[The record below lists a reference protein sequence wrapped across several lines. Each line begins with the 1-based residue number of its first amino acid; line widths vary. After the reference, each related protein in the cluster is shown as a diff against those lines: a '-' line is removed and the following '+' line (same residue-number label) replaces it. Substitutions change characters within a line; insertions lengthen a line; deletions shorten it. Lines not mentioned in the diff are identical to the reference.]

1 MFANIPLGDPEPRE
15 VDDPPPPPDIQLAAS
30 VPLPS
35 SSSSMSGGGEHKS
48 GEHKSGEHKSGQE
61 ASSLPS
67 FSQARTEHPAAALR
81 FRVGEQWAVQLP
93 PQFDH
98 DGGHARE
105 DTLVLLWFDRSGSM
119 GQWTGYLQSAAADGF
134 IEYSRLNLVT
144 FDSVSEKHEDLTLGQ
159 FRALSLGSRGCTYM
173 QESFPDVES
182 ILARATPTQQV
193 VLVVASDGAIHDMDG
208 LSVNLEAMASRL
220 GNDNIAVCGIRVGD
234 SGDTRTIA
242 TVVEK
247 LGRKSDLQTVPSPSP
262 DSLRKAICESTAA
275 VGANPS
281 GVASKLT
288 HNGGGTVRRD
298 PFDTSFSGTVR
309 PGELVFVDSVVA
321 SISINGDSVPIVDV
335 GRVPPKLIL
344 DAVSAALVR
353 VANAVVSRS
362 VTPEEASRRL
372 TVLEQMVT
380 TSPVQVDTGDGFRV
394 ARASHIVSNGWSAPR
409 DERKDIAS
417 MAMRI
422 AQMRNEIRT
431 VGTMNT
437 AECAEF
443 IASSSQKNAWAKRVS
458 KQPAAEAA
466 ELATRVAT
474 AVRASEAIDD
484 DEGAAESGFVT
495 QATTFEWLFDFAQ
508 APVAATMD
516 MDALLRAFG
525 VVGIAIRA
533 DKGQPVQADA
543 WNTRFTCIREVY
555 ASFVN
560 SGALAQAGSFVV
572 EDPGTR
578 REITACV
585 PVVTCDRDRVML
597 PHLRALLDLQAA
609 HFFHGVLMAV
619 PNQTEALLACTVLGY
634 LRQLPDTWDIC
645 SEKQQTTVRRLCET
659 FQLMCRNDAEFV
671 EHCRTSPLLSGSS
684 ERHPNKKAF
693 SVTPLR
699 VLTYLVAAKVTGQTP
714 IGEVGDI
721 TAKLYALQLYRVTKR
736 LVGDDVVDRDT
747 LLTEML
753 VGDPSHMLAPTGPL
767 EYVTR
772 PFARGPTDVTET
784 MLQPPRPSI
793 LGMPVEWTRRESLV
807 RTDINRVRVFLGM
820 APMAP
825 DFRTTIAA
833 LGSKC
838 EDDRPVD
845 TPTFVVDRRRCIAQT
860 WFDKQLKTQAI
871 AEKYDKHMAFVDVLV
886 GAPTVEAFHTL
897 LTERGESKNDDDRVA
912 IGLRKRDIMVSK
924 SDGEVLNV
932 FEVLVARLFDI
943 HESISDSFG
952 DAAASPRGA
961 VFDSSFRKSL
971 ARHKLILL
979 IVGRPLGEFE
989 VETPTMPCFGGAPY
1003 VAMFDSHLRKLVDPD
1018 LVTKAMSFVKVM
1030 RYRDSG
1036 EANRHGHGNDF
1047 PSYFALDGGIA
1058 PRAGPEGRRDYR
1070 LHPERYSAQQLWDW
1084 KPRVD
1089 KRTFAK
1095 YVYEHHLEGS
1105 SGLQCVDGEGLIVH
1119 KAVDKD
1125 LAVRVR
1131 AVKNGEMT
1139 LEEMLARVCA

>member
-1 MFANIPLGDPEPRE
+1 MENSATTTPPTAAPA
-15 VDDPPPPPDIQLAAS
+15 VPVAPATTPTPPPNADANTAAAPGANTAAAPVANTAES
-30 VPLPS
+30 LSGLGGESKEPSPS
-35 SSSSMSGGGEHKS
+35 SKE
-48 GEHKSGEHKSGQE
+48 
-61 ASSLPS
+61 PS
-67 FSQARTEHPAAALR
+67 KEPPTFVETRMAHPTAGLR
-81 FRVGEQWAVQLP
+81 FRVGDRWALQLP
-93 PQFDH
+93 PQFSCEE
-98 DGGHARE
+98 GHAARE
-105 DTLVLLWFDRSGSM
+105 DALVLLWFDRSGSM
-119 GQWTGYLQSAAADGF
+119 GHWTGYLQSAAADAF
-134 IEYSRLNLVT
+134 TEFSRLNLVT
-144 FDSVSEKHEDLTLGQ
+144 FDSVSEKHEDLTLDQ
-159 FRALSLGSRGCTYM
+159 FRALSLGSRGCTSM
-173 QESFPDVES
+173 QASFPDVES

-193 VLVVASDGAIHDMDG
+193 VIVVASDGDIHDSAG
-208 LSVNLEAMASRL
+208 LSDNLEAMASRL
-220 GNDNIAVCGIRVGD
+220 GNDNITVCGIRVGG

-247 LGRKSDLQTVPSPSP
+247 LGRKSDLQTVLSPSP
-262 DSLRKAICESTAA
+262 DSLHKAICESMAA

-288 HNGGGTVRRD
+288 HGGGTVRRD

-335 GRVPPKLIL
+335 RRVPPKLIL

-380 TSPVQVDTGDGFRV
+380 TSPVQVDTGNGFRV
-394 ARASHIVSNGWSAPR
+394 ARASQIVCNGWSAPR
-409 DERKDIAS
+409 DERKDIVS

-474 AVRASEAIDD
+474 AVRAAEAIDDDDDDD
-484 DEGAAESGFVT
+484 DEGAAEIGFVT
-495 QATTFEWLFDFAQ
+495 QTTTFEWLSDFAQ
-508 APVAATMD
+508 APSAATID

-543 WNTRFTCIREVY
+543 WNLRATCIREVY

-578 REITACV
+578 QEITASV
-585 PVVTCDRDRVML
+585 PVVTCARDRVML

-609 HFFHGVLMAV
+609 HFFHGVSMAV

-634 LRQLPDTWDIC
+634 LRQLPDTWDTC
-645 SEKQQTTVRRLCET
+645 SEKQQTTMRQLCET
-659 FQLMCRNDAEFV
+659 FHLMCRNDAEFV
-671 EHCRTSPLLSGSS
+671 EHCRTAPLLSGSS

-699 VLTYLVAAKVTGQTP
+699 VLTNLVAAKVTGQTP

-736 LVGDDVVDRDT
+736 LAGDDVVDRDT

-753 VGDPSHMLAPTGPL
+753 VGDPSHMLAGPL

-772 PFARGPTDVTET
+772 PFARGPTEVTED

-793 LGMPVEWTRRESLV
+793 LGMPAEWTRRESLV
-807 RTDINRVRVFLGM
+807 RADINRVRVFLGI

-825 DFRTTIAA
+825 DFRTTIVA

-845 TPTFVVDRRRCIAQT
+845 TPAFVVDLRRRIAQT
-860 WFDKQLKTQAI
+860 WFDRQLKTQAI
-871 AEKYDKHMAFVDVLV
+871 AEKYDKHMALVDVLV
-886 GAPTVEAFHTL
+886 GAPTMEAFYNTL
-897 LTERGESKNDDDRVA
+897 VHRDSGESKADVDDRVA
-912 IGLRKRDIMVSK
+912 KGLRKR
-924 SDGEVLNV
+924 EVFVTRPEDNELISV
-932 FEVLVARLFDI
+932 FSVLVERLFDI
-943 HESISDSFG
+943 HRNGADSN
-952 DAAASPRGA
+952 
-961 VFDSSFRKSL
+961 FRKSL
-971 ARHKLILL
+971 ARRKLILL
-979 IVGRPLGEFE
+979 IAGRPLDEFDLE
-989 VETPTMPCFGGAPY
+989 EPTMPCFGGSPF
-1003 VAMFDSHLRKLVDPD
+1003 VAMFDGYLSKLVGPD
-1018 LVTKAMSFVKVM
+1018 MVTKAMSFVKVM
-1030 RYRDSG
+1030 RYREVG
-1036 EANRHGHGNDF
+1036 GVNRHGHGNEF
-1047 PSYFALDGGIA
+1047 PSYFALDGGI
-1058 PRAGPEGRRDYR
+1058 PAGDDYKE
-1070 LHPERYSAQQLWDW
+1070 HPEKYSAQQLWDW

-1095 YVYEHHLEGS
+1095 YVYEHHLVGS
-1105 SGLQCVDGEGLIVH
+1105 SGLQRVDEKGLIVN
-1119 KAVDKD
+1119 KAVDKN
-1125 LAVRVR
+1125 LAILVL
-1131 AVKNGEMT
+1131 AAKNGEMT
-1139 LEEMLARVCA
+1139 LEEMLDAV